1 MKAQAARQSQA
12 IAAPADPT
20 IVVQRATTL
29 EHEWVEA
36 VAERDTALLGRI
48 LAEGFVITTTFDVI
62 TKAQCLEDLSSGAL
76 VLDSVSCDDVTLRDY
91 GAEAVVY
98 GTATVKGHYRGRDI
112 SGQYQYRYTQGYA
125 KWAGRWQA
133 SDCQVYRLCSS
144 NRKETGLL

>member
-1 MKAQAARQSQA
+1 MRAQTALDGQVV
-12 IAAPADPT
+12 AAPAAPT
-20 IVVQRATTL
+20 TVVQRATTL
-29 EHEWVEA
+29 EHAWVEA
-36 VAERDTALLGRI
+36 VAERDTELLGRI
-48 LAEGFVITTTFDVI
+48 LAEDFIISTPFDVI
-62 TKAQCLEDLSSGAL
+62 TKAQCLEELGSGDL

-112 SGQYQYRYTQGYA
+112 SGQYQYQYTQGYA